1 MIGAYYKLAALPDE
15 VRAANKIKSKARLDC
30 IAFAD
35 RVAGRYRG
43 LTNFVNGKGQ
53 LFFYKTPCRDFV
65 NTDNKRLSEWSLTGN
80 NLNFSSIYIDDLEFV
95 EIGYGYPNANRL
107 LSNGNQNPLF
117 EFRNDGYLYSV
128 GAWSGSDRRLKENIT
143 DLNNGLNK
151 VLGLKARKFDFIDG
165 FKDQYGFI
173 AQEVQEVIPNAVSV
187 FQEEGQMLAIKM
199 DFIIPHLV
207 KAIQELKSQN
217 DALQSRIETLESK

>member
-117 EFRNDGYLYSV
+117 EFRNDGYLFLINKDYSEIELLV
-128 GAWSGSDRRLKENIT
+128 ILDGRNLISSYYQKM
-143 DLNNGLNK
+143 
-151 VLGLKARKFDFIDG
+151 IDG
-165 FKDQYGFI
+165 GFDDEIRQLRQQTKIFFQYDG
-173 AQEVQEVIPNAVSV
+173 
-187 FQEEGQMLAIKM
+187 
-199 DFIIPHLV
+199 LV
-207 KAIQELKSQN
+207 L
-217 DALQSRIETLESK
+217 